1 MANNTSKPQ
10 FNSRPP
16 IVTIMGHVD
25 HGKTSILDAL
35 RKTNV
40 QAGEYGGITQ
50 HIGACQVVHNSQ
62 KITFIDTPG
71 HAAFSSMRSRGG
83 RAADIIVLVVAADDG
98 VMMQT
103 KEAIVHARNSG
114 AKIIVAINKMDA
126 KGADA
131 TKVKQQLAQEEILVE
146 DWGGD
151 IVAVEVSAKTRK
163 GLDTLLDTIILV
175 SELLELKAD
184 FTGELEGIIIEAKMD
199 KKKGP
204 LVSCIVKNGSLSV
217 GDKILASGYTAKVKA
232 LVDAQG
238 VPVKTVLPGNPAE
251 ILGFRDVP
259 NVGDLIV
266 AEGSELGELAID
278 DSRIEIVGKD
288 AKKTISVIL
297 KADTQGTLE
306 AVKSSLADLVTSSVG
321 LSFAIKFLHCA
332 TGDISESDILLAQ
345 GTKGIIIGFNVKLST
360 AMSDFARSQNVTI
373 TVYKTI
379 YELTAD
385 AKDLLEG
392 KADFEEK
399 KIKGRAQVLKL
410 FKLPSGDMIAGCRV
424 LAGALKPEAKVC
436 VYTKNPAELTKDD
449 VPLYKGV
456 IQKLKTQKEDVK
468 VVGKDNECGVLL
480 KPTFS
485 ELAKDMYIEVI

>member
-1 MANNTSKPQ
+1 MANNNGKPQ
-10 FNSRPP
+10 LNSRPP

-50 HIGACQVVHNSQ
+50 HIGAHQIVHKSQ

-83 RAADIIVLVVAADDG
+83 KAADIIILVVAADDG
-98 VMMQT
+98 VMTQT
-103 KEAIVHARNSG
+103 KEAIVHAKASG
-114 AKIIVAINKMDA
+114 AKIIVAINKMDV
-126 KGADA
+126 KGADS
-131 TKVKQQLAQEEILVE
+131 TRVKKQLSESEILVE

-151 IVAVEVSAKTRK
+151 VIAVEVSAKTRL
-163 GLDTLLDTIILV
+163 GLDVLLDTILLV
-175 SELLELKAD
+175 AEMLELKAD
-184 FTGELEGIIIEAKMD
+184 PKGELEGIIIEAKMD

-204 LVSCIVKNGSLSV
+204 LVSCIIKNGTLSV
-217 GDKILASGYTAKVKA
+217 SDKIMGSGYTAKVKA
-232 LVDAQG
+232 LLDTSG
-238 VPVKTVLPGNPAE
+238 VSVKEVLPGNPAE

-278 DSRIEIVGKD
+278 ESRVEIVGKD

-321 LSFAIKFLHCA
+321 LSFAIKFLQCS
-332 TGDISESDILLAQ
+332 TGPVTESDILLAQ
-345 GTKGIIIGFNVKLST
+345 GTKGIIIGFNIILPT
-360 AMSDFARSQNVTI
+360 AISDFARSQNVTV

-379 YELTAD
+379 YELTSD

-410 FKLPSGDMIAGCRV
+410 FKLPSGDMIAGCKV
-424 LAGALKPEAKVC
+424 LAGALKPEVKVW
-436 VYTKNPAELTKDD
+436 VYSKNPADLTKDD
-449 VPLYKGV
+449 IPLYKGV
-456 IQKLKTQKEDVK
+456 IQKLKTQKDDVK

-480 KPTFS
+480 KPFYP
-485 ELAKDMYIEVI
+485 ELAKDMYLEVM